1 MKCQVI
7 DLYPDPQNGGWTR
20 KYPHYIPEPTEN
32 DETAEY
38 AFLKRNQ
45 RSSDSRKKLS
55 LHSIVI
61 QSPFIKKVLG
71 KAFEGYEGITTEL
84 ERLEFESPFEPFVHR
99 WEKFRSLKYL
109 EEDGV
114 TKQHLDLLWDCL
126 EGELRLTLAKKY
138 DLLAN
143 GVMTY
148 SYLWTMFEPGTL
160 VFTNVGG
167 NERVMRIQSY
177 DYGCNSFSVHN
188 RFVEWTG
195 HKFGMENHTSSI
207 GSYDGTR
214 KISALSVYPLIY
226 HPDTL
231 GIQKRCIARAKE
243 WETFCKYS
251 FMSYKGGATS
261 GGSRHNIDSRVIID
275 TAAYNKFNPNSAISV
290 YGLEDDTSYH
300 APSPDSA
307 DEKPSKLTAWQQLLA
322 TNVLRGYSLK
332 DKIWLDLQLANVKEI
347 IWNDKAFGSLV
358 LPDDTKDL
366 VLAFAESQIKRD
378 PTFDDIIAGKGKGV
392 IMLLSGPPGVGKT
405 LTAEA
410 VAETMRVPLYM
421 MAAGDLGTDPYE
433 VESSLQRI
441 LKMTTKWKAVLLL
454 DEADVFLEARS
465 THDLERNKL
474 VSIFLRSLEYYEGF
488 LFLTSN
494 RVDNID
500 AAFESRIHLSL
511 MYGNLSFESRRQI
524 WMTFLAGN
532 TSFSTEQIDTL
543 AQIELN
549 GRQIKNILKTAQ
561 LLATHKNE
569 PLQFKYVQ
577 TITKLRAA
585 NACIPLK
592 SS

>member
-1 MKCQVI
+1 ME
-7 DLYPDPQNGGWTR
+7 LYPDLENGGWTR
-20 KYPHYIPEPTEN
+20 KYPYYIAEPVEN

-38 AFLKRNQ
+38 AFLKRNE
-45 RSSDSRKKLS
+45 RSIDSRKKFS
-55 LHSIVI
+55 LHSIII
-61 QSPFIKKVLG
+61 QSPFLKKVLG
-71 KAFEGYEGITTEL
+71 KVFEGYEGICTDL
-84 ERLEFESPFEPFVHR
+84 ERLEFNKPFEPFVHR
-99 WEKFRSLKYL
+99 WEKFRSAKYT
-109 EEDGV
+109 EADVE
-114 TKQHLDLLWDCL
+114 TKQHLDLLWEFL
-126 EGELRLTLAKKY
+126 EKELRLTLAKKY

-148 SYLWTMFEPGTL
+148 SFLWTIFEPGTL
-160 VFTNVGG
+160 VFTQIGES
-167 NERVMRIQSY
+167 ERVMRVQSY
-177 DYGCNSFSVHN
+177 GYGHN
-188 RFVEWTG
+188 TFCVYNRYVEWSG
-195 HKFGMENHTSSI
+195 KEFGMAEAASSI
-207 GSYDGTR
+207 CTYEGTR
-214 KISALSVYPLIY
+214 KITGLAVYPLIY

-231 GIQKRCIARAKE
+231 GAQKRCIDRAKE
-243 WETFCKYS
+243 WEGFCKYS

-261 GGSRHNIDSRVIID
+261 GCSRYNVDSRVIID
-275 TAAYNKFNPNSAISV
+275 SAAFNKFNPNSQIGI
-290 YGLEDDTSYH
+290 YDLDDDPSYR
-300 APSPDSA
+300 APPSDIPE
-307 DEKPSKLTAWQQLLA
+307 EKSTQLTPWQQLLA
-322 TNVLRGYSLK
+322 TDVLRGYSLK
-332 DKIWLDLQLANVKEI
+332 DKIWLNLQLSCIKEI

-366 VLAFAESQIKRD
+366 VLAFAESQIKRE

-421 MAAGDLGTDPYE
+421 MAAGDLGTDPHE
-433 VESSLQRI
+433 VESSLQNI

-474 VSIFLRSLEYYEGF
+474 VSIFLRILEYYEGL

-511 MYGNLSFESRRQI
+511 IYGNLSLESRRQI
-524 WMTFLAGN
+524 WMTFLGGN
-532 TSFSTEQIDTL
+532 QSFTEEQIDAL

-561 LLATHKNE
+561 LLATSKNE

-577 TITKLRAA
+577 TITELRAA